1 MATKSRTSAGE
12 TPARRQY
19 LSIKEQHPEA
29 LLLFQMGDFFE
40 TFDEDAR
47 VLARAAHVTLTSR
60 EFGRSGRVPMAG
72 VPVHALRHY
81 VRRLLARGHR
91 VAICEQVSEAG
102 HGLVDRQ
109 VTKVLSP
116 GTVAEPELLAA
127 ARPNYLAAVAAAPK
141 RRPGW
146 GIAAVEVSTGALRLG
161 EWHGAGS
168 EEAAAAALARL
179 APAECLLPPRTDLP
193 GRRGPSGRAT
203 SPGVQPS
210 RTVVDAAAFDAST
223 GRSELCELLDL
234 RSLAAFDCE
243 RLTLALAATGGLL
256 SYLRTTN
263 AALVSAVQAPV
274 RLDRPGHVPLDE
286 TTLRHLDVLPTAR
299 RRSGADGRG
308 VRSLLEVLDGTV
320 TPMGGR
326 LLRERLLTPLDD
338 SAALNQRLDTV
349 ALLVAAPA
357 LRGTLRLILGRIGD
371 LERLIVRV
379 QHGTAL
385 PRELQSLRAGLLA
398 AAEVQAALTQPDV
411 PVDRQEPGEVSE
423 WAAVRADLTIQSR
436 TDDARCGAAVARHP
450 CREVTTL
457 IGRALLD
464 APGVPGEDS
473 GTADGLPHVF
483 RPAYSADLDAVVA
496 SIEAARTWIAE
507 LQAVER
513 ERTGIRSLKVGY
525 NRVFGYYI
533 ELTRAAQRTHGVPS
547 DYERRQTLTNTER
560 FVTPALKEREAELAA
575 ASGRIATLERQL
587 FDDLRRQVA
596 GHAATLRRTAR
607 ALAVLDVAQ
616 ALAHVATARGYCRP
630 DLVADKTL
638 EIEAGR
644 HPIVEAALPSGSF
657 VPNDCTLAAE
667 ERQIILLTGPNMA
680 GKSTYLRQVGLIV
693 LLAQI
698 GSFVP
703 ATKARIGLVDRIFT
717 RIGAH
722 DDLAGGASTFLVEMT
737 ETARILHRAT
747 DRSLVIVDEIGR
759 GTGSYD
765 GLALARAVVEQLHE
779 RTRSRTLFATHLRE
793 LTALERMLPRV
804 VNQRFDVVEEAGR
817 LIFPHRVLLGAAG
830 RSYGIEV
837 ARLAGLPLETIARA
851 TQLLA
856 ELEAVSLRPTNGAT
870 TESGHAAAPR
880 LWQLPLHGQED
891 GSDALTGLVDE
902 LLAVDVGALTPLAAL
917 NVLAAWQ
924 ERARRLVGAAGSPA
938 NGPASRVPSDPSPL
952 QTGHGGESA

>member
-19 LSIKEQHPEA
+19 LSIKERHPEA

-72 VPVHALRHY
+72 VPVHALKHY

-109 VTKVLSP
+109 VTRVLSP

-127 ARPNYLAAVAAAPK
+127 ARPNYLAAVTAAPK

-161 EWHGAGS
+161 EWHGSGS

-193 GRRGPSGRAT
+193 GRHGPSGRAT
-203 SPGVQPS
+203 APGGQPS
-210 RTVVDAAAFDAST
+210 LTVVDAAAFDAST
-223 GRSELCELLDL
+223 GRTELCELLDL
-234 RSLAAFDCE
+234 RSLAAFDCD

-263 AALVSAVQAPV
+263 AALVSAVQVPV

-286 TTLRHLDVLPTAR
+286 TTLRHLDVLPASR
-299 RRSGADGRG
+299 RRGVADGRG

-320 TPMGGR
+320 TPMGAR

-338 SAALNQRLDTV
+338 RAALNRRLDAV
-349 ALLVAAPA
+349 GRLVAAPA
-357 LRGTLRLILGRIGD
+357 LRSTLRLILERIGD

-398 AAEVQAALTQPDV
+398 AAEVQAALAQPDA
-411 PVDRQEPGEVSE
+411 PTDGQEPGEAGE
-423 WAAVRADLTIQSR
+423 LAAVCAGLD
-436 TDDARCGAAVARHP
+436 P
-450 CREVTTL
+450 CSAVTTL

-464 APGVPGEDS
+464 APGIPGEDS
-473 GTADGLPHVF
+473 GTADGLPRVF

-525 NRVFGYYI
+525 NRVFGYYV
-533 ELTRAAQRTHGVPS
+533 ELTRAAQRTHGVPG

-560 FVTPALKEREAELAA
+560 FVTPELKEREAELAA

-587 FDDLRRQVA
+587 FEDLRRQVA
-596 GHAATLRRTAR
+596 GYAATLRRTAR

-616 ALAHVATARGYCRP
+616 ALAHIAAARGYCRP
-630 DLVADKTL
+630 DLVTAETL

-644 HPIVEAALPSGSF
+644 HPIVEAALPPGDF

-667 ERQIILLTGPNMA
+667 DRQIILLTGPNMA

-698 GSFVP
+698 GSFIP

-717 RIGAH
+717 RVGAH

-747 DRSLVIVDEIGR
+747 ARSLVIVDEIGR

-779 RTRSRTLFATHLRE
+779 RTRTRTLFATHLRE

-870 TESGHAAAPR
+870 TGGGHAAALR

-891 GSDALTGLVDE
+891 ASDALTGLVEE

-938 NGPASRVPSDPSPL
+938 NDSAPRVPSDTNPPWP
-952 QTGHGGESA
+952 GHGGESA

>member
-40 TFDEDAR
+40 TFDADTQ
-47 VLARAAHVTLTSR
+47 VLARAVHVTLTSR

-72 VPVHALRHY
+72 VPVHALKHY

-116 GTVAEPELLAA
+116 GTVAEPELLSA
-127 ARPNYLAAVAAAPK
+127 ARPNYLAAITAAPK

-146 GIAAVEVSTGALRLG
+146 GIAAIEVSTGALRLG
-161 EWHGAGS
+161 EWHGVGS

-193 GRRGPSGRAT
+193 GRHARSGRAT
-203 SPGVQPS
+203 APDVQPS
-210 RTVVDAAAFDAST
+210 LTVEHAAAFDAST
-223 GRSELCELLDL
+223 GRAELCELLDL
-234 RSLAAFDCE
+234 RSLAAFDCD
-243 RLTLALAATGGLL
+243 RLALALAATGGLL

-263 AALVSAVQAPV
+263 AALVSAVQAPM

-286 TTLRHLDVLPTAR
+286 ATLRHLDVLPASR
-299 RRSGADGRG
+299 RRSASDGRG
-308 VRSLLEVLDGTV
+308 VRSLLEVLAGTV
-320 TPMGGR
+320 TPMGSR

-338 SAALNQRLDTV
+338 LAALNRRLDAV
-349 ALLVAAPA
+349 ALLVSAPA
-357 LRGTLRLILGRIGD
+357 LRSTLRLILERIGD
-371 LERLIVRV
+371 LERLISRV

-398 AAEVQAALTQPDV
+398 AADVYAALAQPALPDA
-411 PVDRQEPGEVSE
+411 PASGQEPGVSSTPLPGSDE
-423 WAAVRADLTIQSR
+423 AGELAAVRAGLDP
-436 TDDARCGAAVARHP
+436 CHAVTA
-450 CREVTTL
+450 L
-457 IGRALLD
+457 IGQALLD
-464 APGVPGEDS
+464 SPGIPGEDS
-473 GTADGLPHVF
+473 GTADGLPRVF

-496 SIEAARTWIAE
+496 SIEAARTWVAE

-525 NRVFGYYI
+525 NRVFGYYV

-547 DYERRQTLTNTER
+547 GYERRQTLTNTER

-575 ASGRIATLERQL
+575 ASGRIATLERHL
-587 FDDLRRQVA
+587 FEDLRRQVA
-596 GHAATLRRTAR
+596 GYAATLRRTAR

-616 ALAHVATARGYCRP
+616 ALAHVAAARGYCRP
-630 DLVADKTL
+630 DLVAAQTL

-644 HPIVEAALPSGSF
+644 HPIVEAALPPGDF
-657 VPNDCTLAAE
+657 VPNNCTLAAE
-667 ERQIILLTGPNMA
+667 NRQIILLTGPNMA

-717 RIGAH
+717 RVGAH

-747 DRSLVIVDEIGR
+747 SRSLVIVDEIGR
-759 GTGSYD
+759 GTGSHD

-779 RTRSRTLFATHLRE
+779 RTGSRTLFATHLRE

-856 ELEAVSLRPTNGAT
+856 ELEAASLHPTNGAAT
-870 TESGHAAAPR
+870 GGNTAAPR

-938 NGPASRVPSDPSPL
+938 PDL
-952 QTGHGGESA
+952 T

>member
-19 LSIKEQHPEA
+19 LSIKERHPEA

-72 VPVHALRHY
+72 VPVHALKHY

-109 VTKVLSP
+109 VTRVLSP

-127 ARPNYLAAVAAAPK
+127 ARPNYLAAVTAAPK

-161 EWHGAGS
+161 EWHGSGS

-193 GRRGPSGRAT
+193 GRHGPSGRAT
-203 SPGVQPS
+203 APGGQPS
-210 RTVVDAAAFDAST
+210 LTVVDAAAFDAST
-223 GRSELCELLDL
+223 GRTELCELLDL
-234 RSLAAFDCE
+234 RSLAAFDCD

-263 AALVSAVQAPV
+263 AALVSAVQVPV

-286 TTLRHLDVLPTAR
+286 TTLRHLDVLPASR
-299 RRSGADGRG
+299 RRGVADGRG

-320 TPMGGR
+320 TPMGAR

-338 SAALNQRLDTV
+338 RAALNRRLDAV
-349 ALLVAAPA
+349 GRLVAAPA
-357 LRGTLRLILGRIGD
+357 LRSTLRLILERIGD

-398 AAEVQAALTQPDV
+398 AAEVQAALAQPDA
-411 PVDRQEPGEVSE
+411 PTDGQEPGEAGE
-423 WAAVRADLTIQSR
+423 LAAVCAGLD
-436 TDDARCGAAVARHP
+436 P
-450 CREVTTL
+450 CSAVTTL

-464 APGVPGEDS
+464 APGIPGEDS
-473 GTADGLPHVF
+473 GTADGLPRVF

-525 NRVFGYYI
+525 NRVFGYYV
-533 ELTRAAQRTHGVPS
+533 ELTRAAQRTHGVPG

-560 FVTPALKEREAELAA
+560 FVTPELKEREAELAA

-587 FDDLRRQVA
+587 FEDLRRQVA
-596 GHAATLRRTAR
+596 GYAATLRRTAR

-616 ALAHVATARGYCRP
+616 ALAHIAAARGYCRP
-630 DLVADKTL
+630 DLVTAETL

-644 HPIVEAALPSGSF
+644 HPIVEAALPPGDF

-667 ERQIILLTGPNMA
+667 DRQIILLTGPNMA

-698 GSFVP
+698 GSFIP

-717 RIGAH
+717 RVGAH

-747 DRSLVIVDEIGR
+747 ARSLVIVDEIGR

-779 RTRSRTLFATHLRE
+779 RTRTRTLFATHLRE

-870 TESGHAAAPR
+870 TGGGHAAALR

-891 GSDALTGLVDE
+891 ASDALTDLVDE

-938 NGPASRVPSDPSPL
+938 NDSAPRVPSDTNPPWP
-952 QTGHGGESA
+952 GHGGESA

>member
-29 LLLFQMGDFFE
+29 LLLLQMGDFFE
-40 TFDEDAR
+40 TFDADTQ
-47 VLARAAHVTLTSR
+47 VLARAVHVTLTSR

-72 VPVHALRHY
+72 VPVHALKHY

-116 GTVAEPELLAA
+116 GTVAEPELLSA
-127 ARPNYLAAVAAAPK
+127 ARPNYLAAITAAPK

-146 GIAAVEVSTGALRLG
+146 GIAAIEVSTGALRLG
-161 EWHGAGS
+161 EWHGVGS

-193 GRRGPSGRAT
+193 GRHARSGRAT
-203 SPGVQPS
+203 APDVQPS
-210 RTVVDAAAFDAST
+210 LTVEHAAAFDAST
-223 GRSELCELLDL
+223 GRAELCELLDL
-234 RSLAAFDCE
+234 RSLAAFDCD
-243 RLTLALAATGGLL
+243 RLALALAATGGLL

-263 AALVSAVQAPV
+263 AALVSAVQAPM

-286 TTLRHLDVLPTAR
+286 ATLRHLDVLPASR
-299 RRSGADGRG
+299 RRSASDGRG
-308 VRSLLEVLDGTV
+308 VRSLLEVLAGTV
-320 TPMGGR
+320 TPMGSR

-338 SAALNQRLDTV
+338 LAALNRRLDAV
-349 ALLVAAPA
+349 ALLVSAPA
-357 LRGTLRLILGRIGD
+357 LRSTLRLILERIGD
-371 LERLIVRV
+371 LERLISRV

-385 PRELQSLRAGLLA
+385 PREPQSLRAGLLA
-398 AAEVQAALTQPDV
+398 AADVYAALAQPALPDA
-411 PVDRQEPGEVSE
+411 PASGQEPGVSSTPLPGSDE
-423 WAAVRADLTIQSR
+423 AGELAAVRAGLDP
-436 TDDARCGAAVARHP
+436 CHAVTA
-450 CREVTTL
+450 L
-457 IGRALLD
+457 IGQALLD
-464 APGVPGEDS
+464 SPGIPGEDS
-473 GTADGLPHVF
+473 GTADGLPRVF

-496 SIEAARTWIAE
+496 SIEAARTWVAE

-525 NRVFGYYI
+525 NRVFGYYV

-547 DYERRQTLTNTER
+547 GYERRQTLTNTER

-575 ASGRIATLERQL
+575 ASGRIATLERHL
-587 FDDLRRQVA
+587 FEDLRRQVA
-596 GHAATLRRTAR
+596 GYAATLRRTAR

-616 ALAHVATARGYCRP
+616 ALAHVAAARGYCRP
-630 DLVADKTL
+630 DLVAAQTL

-644 HPIVEAALPSGSF
+644 HPIVEAALPPGDF
-657 VPNDCTLAAE
+657 VPNNCTLAAE
-667 ERQIILLTGPNMA
+667 NRQIILLTGPNMA

-717 RIGAH
+717 RVGAH

-747 DRSLVIVDEIGR
+747 SRSLVIVDEIGR
-759 GTGSYD
+759 GTGSHD

-779 RTRSRTLFATHLRE
+779 RTGSRTLFATHLRE

-804 VNQRFDVVEEAGR
+804 VNQRFDAVEEAGR

-856 ELEAVSLRPTNGAT
+856 ELEAASLHPTNGAAT
-870 TESGHAAAPR
+870 GGNTAAPR

-938 NGPASRVPSDPSPL
+938 PDL
-952 QTGHGGESA
+952 T

>member
-1 MATKSRTSAGE
+1 MATKSRASTRE

-47 VLARAAHVTLTSR
+47 VLARAVHVTLTSR

-72 VPVHALRHY
+72 VPIHALKHY

-127 ARPNYLAAVAAAPK
+127 ARSNYLAAVIAAPQ

-179 APAECLLPPRTDLP
+179 APAECVLPPRTDLP
-193 GRRGPSGRAT
+193 GRYGPSGRAT
-203 SPGVQPS
+203 APGVQPS
-210 RTVVDAAAFDAST
+210 LTVVDTAAFDAST
-223 GRSELCELLDL
+223 GRTELCELLDL
-234 RSLAAFDCE
+234 RSLAAFDCD

-263 AALVSAVQAPV
+263 AALISAVQAPV
-274 RLDRPGHVPLDE
+274 RLDRPGHVPLDG
-286 TTLRHLDVLPTAR
+286 TTLRHLDVLPASR
-299 RRSGADGRG
+299 RRGAADGRG
-308 VRSLLEVLDGTV
+308 VRSLLEVLDETV
-320 TPMGGR
+320 TPMGSR

-338 SAALNQRLDTV
+338 RAALNRRLDAV
-349 ALLVAAPA
+349 ARLVAAPA
-357 LRGTLRLILGRIGD
+357 LRSTLRLILERIGD

-398 AAEVQAALTQPDV
+398 AAEVQAALAQPDA
-411 PVDRQEPGEVSE
+411 PTDAQEPGEAGELVDVC
-423 WAAVRADLTIQSR
+423 AGLD
-436 TDDARCGAAVARHP
+436 P
-450 CREVTTL
+450 CRAVTML
-457 IGRALLD
+457 IGQALLD
-464 APGVPGEDS
+464 TPGVPGEDS
-473 GTADGLPHVF
+473 GAADGLPRVF

-525 NRVFGYYI
+525 NRVFGYYV

-596 GHAATLRRTAR
+596 GYAATLRRTAR

-616 ALAHVATARGYCRP
+616 ALAYVAAARGYCRP

-644 HPIVEAALPSGSF
+644 HPIVEAALPPGDF

-667 ERQIILLTGPNMA
+667 DRQIILLTGPNMA

-703 ATKARIGLVDRIFT
+703 ATKARIGLVDRVFT
-717 RIGAH
+717 RVGAH

-779 RTRSRTLFATHLRE
+779 GTRSRTLFATHLRE

-870 TESGHAAAPR
+870 TGGGHTAAPR

-924 ERARRLVGAAGSPA
+924 ERARRLAGAAVAPA
-938 NGPASRVPSDPSPL
+938 ADL
-952 QTGHGGESA
+952 T

>member
-1 MATKSRTSAGE
+1 MATKNRTSAGE

-72 VPVHALRHY
+72 VPVHALKHY
-81 VRRLLARGHR
+81 VRRLLSRGHR

-161 EWHGAGS
+161 EWHGPSS
-168 EEAAAAALARL
+168 EAAAAAALARL

-193 GRRGPSGRAT
+193 GRRARSGQAT
-203 SPGVQPS
+203 APGEQPS
-210 RTVVDAAAFDAST
+210 LTVVDAAAFDAST
-223 GRSELCELLDL
+223 GRAELCELLEL
-234 RSLAAFDCE
+234 RSLAAFDCD

-263 AALVSAVQAPV
+263 AALVGAVQAPV

-286 TTLRHLDVLPTAR
+286 TTLRHLDVLPASR
-299 RRSGADGRG
+299 RHSVADGRG
-308 VRSLLEVLDGTV
+308 VRSLLEVLDATV
-320 TPMGGR
+320 TPMGSR

-338 SAALNQRLDTV
+338 RAALNRRLDAV
-349 ALLVAAPA
+349 ARLIAAPA
-357 LRGTLRLILGRIGD
+357 LRSTLRLILERIGD

-385 PRELQSLRAGLLA
+385 PRELQSLRVGLLA
-398 AAEVQAALTQPDV
+398 AAEVQAALAQPDA
-411 PVDRQEPGEVSE
+411 PTDAQEPSEAGELVDVC
-423 WAAVRADLTIQSR
+423 AGLD
-436 TDDARCGAAVARHP
+436 P
-450 CREVTTL
+450 CQAVTTL
-457 IGRALLD
+457 IGTALLD

-473 GTADGLPHVF
+473 GVADGLPRVF

-496 SIEAARTWIAE
+496 SIEASRTWIAE

-596 GHAATLRRTAR
+596 GYAAILRRTAR

-616 ALAHVATARGYCRP
+616 ALAHVAAARGYCRP

-644 HPIVEAALPSGSF
+644 HPIVEAALPPGDF

-667 ERQIILLTGPNMA
+667 DRQIILLTGPNMA

-717 RIGAH
+717 RVGAH

-779 RTRSRTLFATHLRE
+779 GTRSRTLFATHLRE

-870 TESGHAAAPR
+870 TGGGHAAAPR
-880 LWQLPLHGQED
+880 LWQLPLHGEEG

-924 ERARRLVGAAGSPA
+924 ERARRLAGATASP
-938 NGPASRVPSDPSPL
+938 PAPDL
-952 QTGHGGESA
+952 T